1 MAMRTCDIAAA
12 LGADPTLISRWR
24 RRGMPD
30 DSIASARAWH
40 AANIKP
46 RRRISAR
53 TGHARTAAPPAADHA
68 EGAEPAIEGDSLTR
82 QLLAA
87 RVLREQSEA
96 DSAAI
101 RLAEL
106 QKQVV
111 HVDEVLRTWGALLG
125 QVRQSLLNLP
135 SRVAPLIPPEAPPS
149 AVQLLIEREVW
160 AILDELSRG
169 AEAAEVHGGSGAC

>member
-1 MAMRTCDIAAA
+1 MTLRTCDIAAA
-12 LGADPTLISRWR
+12 LGADPTLVSRWR

-30 DSIASARAWH
+30 DSMASVQAWH

-46 RRRISAR
+46 RRRISTR
-53 TGHARTAAPPAADHA
+53 TGYTRTAAPAVAEHHADGVELA
-68 EGAEPAIEGDSLTR
+68 PDSLTK

-96 DSAAI
+96 DAAAI

-106 QKQVV
+106 RKEVV
-111 HVDEVLRTWGALLG
+111 RVDEVLRTWGALLG

-160 AILDELSRG
+160 QILEELSRG
-169 AEAAEVHGGSGAC
+169 AEQAEVHGGSVAC